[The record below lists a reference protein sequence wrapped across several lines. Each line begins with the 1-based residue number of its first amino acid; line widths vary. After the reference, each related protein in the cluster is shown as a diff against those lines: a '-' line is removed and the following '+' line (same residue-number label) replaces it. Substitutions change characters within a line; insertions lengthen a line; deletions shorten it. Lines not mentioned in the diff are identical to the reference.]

1 MTSDYSGFSNQQL
14 QESQLPSIDAI
25 EFTDI
30 SPIHIKWTR
39 ILSGI
44 WSLFFPT
51 LLLIVFLLS
60 EDFLPY
66 KINNILMFVFS
77 ILSLMFLL
85 SFVYQWFA
93 EPMKAYALREQDLSY
108 KSGLFFRKVI
118 TQPIARIQHVEL
130 KRGPLDRRFELAK
143 LQVFSA
149 GGAMHTFE
157 IPGLELKNAQSIRQF
172 ILSHK
177 GGSND
182 G

>member
-1 MTSDYSGFSNQQL
+1 
-14 QESQLPSIDAI
+14 
-25 EFTDI
+25 
-30 SPIHIKWTR
+30 
-39 ILSGI
+39 
-44 WSLFFPT
+44 
-51 LLLIVFLLS
+51 
-60 EDFLPY
+60 
-66 KINNILMFVFS
+66 MFVFS
-77 ILSLMFLL
+77 ILSVMFLL

>member
-1 MTSDYSGFSNQQL
+1 M
-14 QESQLPSIDAI
+14 
-25 EFTDI
+25 
-30 SPIHIKWTR
+30 
-39 ILSGI
+39 
-44 WSLFFPT
+44 WSLFFP
-51 LLLIVFLLS
+51 LLLVILVSLPKGLLPEALS
-60 EDFLPY
+60 PVLTV
-66 KINNILMFVFS
+66 IFS
-77 ILSLMFLL
+77 ILSGVFFLYFIYL
-85 SFVYQWFA
+85 WFA
-93 EPMKAYALREQDLSY
+93 EPIKAYALREQDLSY
-108 KSGLFFRKVI
+108 RSGLLFRKVI

-157 IPGLELKNAQSIRQF
+157 IPGLELKKAQAIRQF